1 MNNEN
6 LEIYPLFAK
15 TIVRTQID
23 LEGTDLSKIEWS
35 QNYQNEISNS
45 QNVLDEPNFTKLRK
59 ECMKGINDYFHG
71 VMKVSEDTEIYI
83 TESWFNK
90 TNKGQTHH
98 RHWHPNSTLSA
109 IVFMSGEQG
118 KGGNTSFITSQ
129 YDTLEFDITEA
140 NLWNSKSWSVE
151 PSVGT
156 MLIFPSSV
164 EHLVQPYEGDEPRIS
179 LSFNTF
185 VKGKL
190 NQQTLTR
197 LEV

>member
-6 LEIYPLFAK
+6 LEVYPLFAK

-90 TNKGQTHH
+90 TSKGQTHH
-98 RHWHPNSTLSA
+98 RHWHPNSILSA
-109 IVFMSGEQG
+109 IVYMSGETG

-140 NLWNSKSWSVE
+140 NLYNSKSWSVD
-151 PSVGT
+151 PAVGT

-164 EHLVQPYEGDEPRIS
+164 EHLVQPYDGDEPRIS

-185 VKGKL
+185 VRGKL

>member
-6 LEIYPLFAK
+6 LEVYPLFAK

>member
-6 LEIYPLFAK
+6 LEVYPLFAK
-15 TIVRTQID
+15 TIVRTQVD
-23 LEGTDLSKIEWS
+23 LEGTDLSKIEWV
-35 QNYQNEISNS
+35 QNYQNNISTS
-45 QNVLDEPNFTKLRK
+45 QAVLDDPQFIKLRK

-109 IVFMSGEQG
+109 IVFMSGESN

-140 NLWNSKSWSVE
+140 NLYNSKSWSVD
-151 PSVGT
+151 PAVGT

-164 EHLVQPYEGDEPRIS
+164 EHLVQPYDGDEPRIS

-185 VKGKL
+185 VRGKL

>member
-6 LEIYPLFAK
+6 LEIYPLFSK